1 MKALR
6 LLIVEDSKDDTI
18 LLLNELKQSGF
29 NPLYTRVET
38 AEDFKK
44 ALGDSQWDLVL
55 SDYDLPTLSAPEAL
69 EILRNSGREI
79 PLIIVSG
86 VIDEKTAISAM
97 KAGARDYIMKDNLAK
112 LVPIVERTLRE
123 SGIRDERRKMGESLK
138 ESEDRFRRLA
148 ENARDIIY
156 RVRMVPDKFFDYV
169 SPSAERIIGYSPG
182 EHYAQPDLA
191 EKIIHPGD
199 RHLLEALFRGDPVPE
214 PLVMRWYHK
223 NGSLLWIEQRNV
235 CICDEQGNLEA
246 VEGIA
251 RDITDRVLNEQ
262 QLKTHHAQVEALSSR
277 ILNAM
282 EEERSRLARELHDE
296 LGQALTAV
304 KLDLQLLGDQLSSF
318 QDLKQKL
325 SQTIELVDYT
335 INLVRRQSVSLRPPA
350 LDDMGLLPAIEDMV
364 RGFMNRTGIKTHIES
379 NGFFRRLPRPIETAL
394 YRCVQE
400 SLTNVA
406 RHARAKNVSIRIKQ
420 DNGHILVRVKDDG
433 VGFDPEKQSISSDS
447 IGLTGMQ
454 ERVKLLSGQFS
465 IDSSSGQGTSIMI
478 RVPWKKQQNRES
490 LQ

>member
-1 MKALR
+1 MRALR
-6 LLIVEDSKDDTI
+6 LLIVEDSEDDM
-18 LLLNELKQSGF
+18 LLLLHELKKSGYD
-29 NPLYTRVET
+29 PRYTRVET
-38 AEDFKK
+38 AEALKK
-44 ALGDSQWDLVL
+44 ALGEETWDLVL
-55 SDYDLPTLSAPEAL
+55 SDHDLPNFSAPEAL
-69 EILRNSGREI
+69 EVLKNSGLEL
-79 PLIIVSG
+79 PFIIVSG
-86 VIDEKTAISAM
+86 VIGEEAAVSAM
-97 KAGARDYIMKDNLAK
+97 KAGAHDFIMKNNLAK
-112 LVPIVERTLRE
+112 LAPVVERTLRE
-123 SGIRDERRKMGESLK
+123 VKAGFERRKMEEALR
-138 ESEDRFRRLA
+138 ESEARFRRLA

-156 RVRMVPDKFFDYV
+156 RVRLVPKNCFEYV
-169 SPSAERIIGYSPG
+169 SPSAEKIIGYNPG

-191 EKIIHPGD
+191 EKIVHPED
-199 RHLLEALFRGDPVPE
+199 RHLLEALFRGAPVPE

-223 NGSLLWIEQRNV
+223 DGSLLWMEQRNV
-235 CICDEQGNLEA
+235 CIRDEQGNLEA

-251 RDITDRVLNEQ
+251 RDITERVLNEQ
-262 QLKTHHAQVEALSSR
+262 QLKIHHAQVEALSNR

-350 LDDMGLLPAIEDMV
+350 LDDMGLLPAIEEMV

-420 DNGHILVRVKDDG
+420 ENGYILVRVTDDG
-433 VGFDPEKQSISSDS
+433 VGFVPEKQEISADS

-465 IDSSSGQGTSIMI
+465 IDSSIGQGTSIII
-478 RVPWKKQQNRES
+478 RVPCKKE
-490 LQ
+490 